1 MVDNLDRSVRDRP
14 QSCMKSSMCFGL
26 TAASLAL
33 AALILQWAFQAV
45 PGFLS

>member
-14 QSCMKSSMCFGL
+14 QSFVKSSMCFGL

-33 AALILQWAFQAV
+33 VALILQWAFRAV